1 VWIAEKIIISQN
13 KKDSAMK
20 TPSLTYNSR
29 KALIINIGETA
40 GTEIAEL
47 IAQMAAEIE
56 ELRRTK
62 VNVTRI
68 VPNSSESP
76 THVVE
81 EPV

>member
-1 VWIAEKIIISQN
+1 
-13 KKDSAMK
+13 MK

>member
-1 VWIAEKIIISQN
+1 
-13 KKDSAMK
+13 MK
-20 TPSLTYNSR
+20 TPSLSYNSR
-29 KALIINIGETA
+29 KALIVNIGETA

-47 IAQMAAEIE
+47 MAQMAAEIE

-68 VPNSSESP
+68 APRISDPNN
-76 THVVE
+76 TIAE

>member
-1 VWIAEKIIISQN
+1 
-13 KKDSAMK
+13 MK
-20 TPSLTYNSR
+20 TPGLSYNSR
-29 KALIINIGETA
+29 KALIVNIGETA

-47 IAQMAAEIE
+47 MAQMAAEIE

-68 VPNSSESP
+68 VPSNSV
-76 THVVE
+76 TRDTIIE

>member
-1 VWIAEKIIISQN
+1 
-13 KKDSAMK
+13 MK
-20 TPSLTYNSR
+20 TPGLSYNSR
-29 KALIINIGETA
+29 KALIVNIGETA

-47 IAQMAAEIE
+47 MSQMAAEIE

-68 VPNSSESP
+68 VPGTSVTRQTSSK
-76 THVVE
+76 

>member
-1 VWIAEKIIISQN
+1 
-13 KKDSAMK
+13 MK
-20 TPSLTYNSR
+20 TPGLSYNSR
-29 KALIINIGETA
+29 KALIVNIGETA

-47 IAQMAAEIE
+47 MAQMAAEIE

-68 VPNSSESP
+68 VPGIPGPQNA
-76 THVVE
+76 TAE

>member
-1 VWIAEKIIISQN
+1 
-13 KKDSAMK
+13 MK
-20 TPSLTYNSR
+20 TPGLSYNSR
-29 KALIINIGETA
+29 KALIVNIGETA

-68 VPNSSESP
+68 VPSNSESP
-76 THVVE
+76 SNVVE
-81 EPV
+81 EPI

>member
-1 VWIAEKIIISQN
+1 
-13 KKDSAMK
+13 MK
-20 TPSLTYNSR
+20 TPGLSYNSR
-29 KALIINIGETA
+29 KALIVNIGETA

-47 IAQMAAEIE
+47 MAQMAAEIE

-68 VPNSSESP
+68 VPGIPEPHNL
-76 THVVE
+76 TAE